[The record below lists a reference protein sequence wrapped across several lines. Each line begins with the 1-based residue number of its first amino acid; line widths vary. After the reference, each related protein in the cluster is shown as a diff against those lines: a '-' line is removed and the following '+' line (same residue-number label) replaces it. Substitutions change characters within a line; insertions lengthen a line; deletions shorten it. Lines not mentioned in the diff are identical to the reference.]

1 MMQLPMSSFRR
12 ERDLQPKA
20 VEKQRS
26 ATDIRLGNPVLR
38 VIDRV
43 TWQILI
49 KHAVQPNTAYPVTQ
63 FDGELFAE
71 RLKLFNQEHETIYT
85 DEDVD
90 VLFAKTKGI
99 FVTEKNG
106 GDFNVNPQILFSLET
121 DERAALIA
129 SIGSSL
135 TPSAPQILR
144 PLIQRNDDGSSFLMT
159 PLRSADSSSPP
170 PASSLSEDD
179 PIDAISIQELKDIE
193 EIQKII
199 SRTSSTTL
207 APVTTLGQRNGAEDI
222 MAQLQQQ
229 YPTRNISLDQLHIE
243 VIYVPA
249 MINRDDVTTL
259 LQTEKKT
266 VAARV
271 EKVFTEMFSHFLEET
286 VRLRAERFVHAY
298 SDIRDQ
304 LTHSGQASITIPN
317 TKFLDLDLL
326 RAAFSTGG
334 FQTKVQYNLMC
345 VTLLVAI

>member
-1 MMQLPMSSFRR
+1 MSSFRC
-12 ERDLQPKA
+12 ERDLQLKA
-20 VEKQRS
+20 AEKQQS
-26 ATDIRLGNPVLR
+26 ATSIRLGNPVLR

-43 TWQILI
+43 TGQILI

-129 SIGSSL
+129 SIESSL
-135 TPSAPQILR
+135 TPLH
-144 PLIQRNDDGSSFLMT
+144 
-159 PLRSADSSSPP
+159 SADPFSPP
-170 PASSLSEDD
+170 RPFALSEDD
-179 PIDAISIQELKDIE
+179 PVDANSIQELKGIE

-199 SRTSSTTL
+199 SRMSSTTL